1 MHETRLDQVATQQL
15 IRALGKGMTVAL
27 NAKHNNKINDISFY
41 VNMLKSE
48 VETDPASTAEI
59 SFNQLI

>member
-1 MHETRLDQVATQQL
+1 MRV
-15 IRALGKGMTVAL
+15 LGKGMTVL
-27 NAKHNNKINDISFY
+27 LIVKHNNEIKNISFY
-41 VNMLKSE
+41 INMLKSD